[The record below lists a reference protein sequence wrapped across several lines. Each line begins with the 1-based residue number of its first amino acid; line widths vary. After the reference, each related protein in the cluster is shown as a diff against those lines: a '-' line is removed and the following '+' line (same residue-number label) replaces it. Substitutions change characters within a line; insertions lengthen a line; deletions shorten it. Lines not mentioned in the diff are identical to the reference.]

1 MDEWRKYLPIFV
13 RWFRAVMLYP
23 CFLLIWVFSMLLMAG
38 FRTEES
44 FMLVAAALWMPF
56 IFFSVAR
63 VFAESDDEGNLQ
75 LCTTQTS
82 GFFARVGT
90 LLRTP
95 FFWIDAGFV
104 LGFFLIL
111 PAAAAF
117 YHVDL
122 VLLSGFST
130 VVARLLL
137 CAIGLPLLLSLM
149 LLARLSAWQ
158 KYEDGLPIFAQP
170 QGRDKTAP
178 DMMMATLAQARWGAH
193 SMGMGMTVAN
203 DSVETL
209 SSQGRAWLRREK
221 QEKHFALQLL
231 GVALIYIFGGFALYV
246 VVPMLFSFWRVLVK
260 IGSLRWWLPAFFILL
275 IVGGFWTFFALRALR
290 IRRRFVKNLKRLC
303 AEYGFKIEWMKRR
316 YASLFHY
323 RHGANFRLHA
333 NGKTYDCKFFG
344 AMRRHWDM
352 YFHENGTLKTRRAI
366 RFRRV
371 ELFCFTSEYD
381 FSFESD
387 HVKICI
393 VAPVPKTIS
402 AGNEHWNRP
411 IDTGTKVGEY
421 RIFSSTGFLNALRRD
436 CVEKDK

>member
-1 MDEWRKYLPIFV
+1 MEEWRKHLPVFL

-23 CFLLIWVFSMLLMAG
+23 CFLCVWALSMLGMAA
-38 FRTEES
+38 FHVEEL
-44 FMLVAAALWMPF
+44 FIWVAAAIWMPF

-63 VFAESDDEGNLQ
+63 VFAESDDEGNAK
-75 LCTTQTS
+75 LCVTQAD

-95 FFWIDAGFV
+95 FFWTDTGFV
-104 LGFFLIL
+104 LGLFLIL
-111 PAAAAF
+111 PSAAGF

-122 VLLSGFST
+122 VLLSGFSG
-130 VVARLLL
+130 VVSRLLL
-137 CAIGLPLLLSLM
+137 YAIGLPLLFLLM
-149 LLARLSAWQ
+149 LFARLSAWQ
-158 KYEDGLPIFAQP
+158 KYEDGAPVFAQP
-170 QGRDKTAP
+170 QGREKSGP
-178 DMMMATLAQARWGAH
+178 DMMMDTIARGGWAAH
-193 SMGMGMTVAN
+193 SMGASMVLPR
-203 DSVETL
+203 DDVETL
-209 SSQGRAWLRREK
+209 SAEGRAWLRREEHK
-221 QEKHFALQLL
+221 KHFILQLL
-231 GVALIYIFGGFALYV
+231 GVLLIYLVGGFCLYLMV
-246 VVPMLFSFWRVLVK
+246 GTLWSIWAVLVK
-260 IGSLRWWLPAFFILL
+260 LGSLRWWLPLFLVLAL
-275 IVGGFWTFFALRALR
+275 IGGFWVFFALRALR

-303 AEYGFKIEWMKRR
+303 AEYGFTVERMKRR
-316 YASLFHY
+316 YSSLFRY
-323 RHGANFRLHA
+323 RSGANFTLHA

-352 YFHENGTLKTRRAI
+352 YFHENGTLKTRRAF

-371 ELFCFTSEYD
+371 EFFCFTSEYD
-381 FSFESD
+381 FSFESE

-411 IDTGTKVGEY
+411 IDTGTKVGDY